1 MTPLNDL
8 RRSYSSFLA
17 QEAARDRDRW
27 ILRMKI
33 AGIVAFILSAFAL
46 VGAIDMRAE
55 EATSAQVHEHMQRL
69 AAARELER
77 GLRGCPP
84 AGPGMTDVVVMVVRY
99 ESDIVPVVEHCMRFT
114 ERSYLPR
121 PRNSSSLSRGDR

>member
-1 MTPLNDL
+1 MTTIEDFN
-8 RRSYSSFLA
+8 RNT
-17 QEAARDRDRW
+17 AAKRDRERW
-27 ILRMKI
+27 TMRMKI
-33 AGIVAFILSAFAL
+33 AGIIMIIISAFGL
-46 VGAIDMRAE
+46 VGAIDMQAE
-55 EATSAQVHEHMQRL
+55 IASERATSNEQRVTHHDLMQRL

-99 ESDIVPVVEHCMRFT
+99 ESDIVPRVEHCMRFA

-121 PRNSSSLSRGDR
+121 RAR

>member
-1 MTPLNDL
+1 MTTIEDVK
-8 RRSYSSFLA
+8 RIT
-17 QEAARDRDRW
+17 AARRDRGRW

-33 AGIVAFILSAFAL
+33 AGIIMIIISAFGI
-46 VGAIDMRAE
+46 VGAFDMRAE
-55 EATSAQVHEHMQRL
+55 EAATNPPATVASSPFDKGGLGGFQQRL

-99 ESDIVPVVEHCMRFT
+99 ESDIVPTVEHCMRFA

-121 PRNSSSLSRGDR
+121 RAR